1 MDLLSHAFACLS
13 PPSTPTKDLQFFE
26 NLNPLN
32 GFKDDNEFSD
42 FHYNLSQKLEPKDGE
57 PYQGKPKY
65 PLEALKS
72 PGIKIHHA
80 KTPSTP
86 KSAPSAIKSPKSPS
100 TLAADS
106 SRQHSPDESHFGI
119 IDINPGH
126 LPKYIGDSG
135 RINPAFSGDT
145 PLQTPT
151 GLIRRTP
158 SGRRPPASPL
168 STASYPESNHFSFP
182 PQLKF
187 PTSHSNHSMGSGSSG
202 VFPTSMAPG
211 AIVLDK
217 PPAGRGIHKPPPP
230 PPSGTMTRKK
240 PPPPPPC
247 EPSCKYIYVT
257 CGI

>member
-1 MDLLSHAFACLS
+1 M
-13 PPSTPTKDLQFFE
+13 KRRI
-26 NLNPLN
+26 N
-32 GFKDDNEFSD
+32 
-42 FHYNLSQKLEPKDGE
+42 Y
-57 PYQGKPKY
+57 GKPKY

-72 PGIKIHHA
+72 PGIKVHHA

-86 KSAPSAIKSPKSPS
+86 KSAPSTIKSPKSPS
-100 TLAADS
+100 TLADS

-135 RINPAFSGDT
+135 RINPGFSGDT

-151 GLIRRTP
+151 GLVRRTP
-158 SGRRPPASPL
+158 SGRKPPASPL
-168 STASYPESNHFSFP
+168 STTSYPESNHFSFP

-240 PPPPPPC
+240 PPPPPPPC
-247 EPSCKYIYVT
+247 EPSSCK
-257 CGI
+257 CDFEGI